1 MEGKNK
7 KQKMKS
13 ERGNGGLNHAGSLYR
28 LQLYWVQMGVLSKGG
43 TLSGRISSH
52 VISFRFL
59 ATPCHLRDLSSLTR
73 DWTQAL
79 TLFKYRIL
87 TPGLPGNVLIRYIL
101 KGLFWVLFWEKPGRE
116 HALKQG
122 SQEVMAIIQMRDG
135 SDLDSGGTNGKGVKK
150 RSGSWNIL
158 KAECKF
164 SALNN
169 WNDRKNAG
177 RF

>member
-1 MEGKNK
+1 MLWLFLMK
-7 KQKMKS
+7 KKVVFKWNIVIVYLIRCWLFITGTGIFAQDS
-13 ERGNGGLNHAGSLYR
+13 PSN
-28 LQLYWVQMGVLSKGG
+28 SK
-43 TLSGRISSH
+43 IY
-52 VISFRFL
+52 
-59 ATPCHLRDLSSLTR
+59 
-73 DWTQAL
+73 
-79 TLFKYRIL
+79 LFKYRIL